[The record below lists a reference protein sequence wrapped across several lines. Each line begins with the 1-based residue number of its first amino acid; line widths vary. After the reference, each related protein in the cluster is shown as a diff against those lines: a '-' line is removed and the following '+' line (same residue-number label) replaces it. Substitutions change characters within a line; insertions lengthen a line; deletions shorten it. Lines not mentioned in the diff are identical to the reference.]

1 MPRRRTPPRLWV
13 PCPPHRLR
21 LFCNDG
27 HTGRNLTAGV
37 RLLGPMYL
45 VVRAPLGNRDLRS
58 SILMLFHTIRRI
70 FMMSDQEVRANIR
83 EIRRATRAARA
94 ARLPQVIPTVNAI
107 GVPVSLASV
116 SPLQFS
122 PIIEARGVPL
132 PIASPSPRQLSGYI
146 TRPLISA
153 PPPPPPPLPP
163 PPASP
168 IRFLILGN
176 IMFTVENEPTSPIS
190 PVCRI
195 PSASAYITSFRTR

>member
-153 PPPPPPPLPP
+153 PPPLPP